1 MIKITKIKNGYICEG
16 ANFNLLTF
24 TLSDMF
30 TQLQSIYNIALP
42 SLFTFDNLN

>member
-1 MIKITKIKNGYICEG
+1 MITITKIQNGYLCEG

-30 TQLQSIYNIALP
+30 KQLLSIYGIKTP